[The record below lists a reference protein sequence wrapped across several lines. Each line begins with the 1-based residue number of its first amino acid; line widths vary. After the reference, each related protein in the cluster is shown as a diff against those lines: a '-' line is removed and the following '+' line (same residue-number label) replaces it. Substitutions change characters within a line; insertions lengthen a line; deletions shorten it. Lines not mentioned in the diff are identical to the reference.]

1 MRREVRRL
9 LEIRRDQLILQHCI
23 WHMRPWYQ
31 RAWLTLTFRK
41 PEAL

>member
-1 MRREVRRL
+1 M
-9 LEIRRDQLILQHCI
+9 LEIRREQLLVQHMI

-31 RAWLTLTFRK
+31 RAWLALTLRR